1 MSALQ
6 KAQKVLYLAAR
17 MYWAIARPL
26 TLGVRVIM
34 RRDDEVLLVKH
45 TYQDRWFFPGGLVER
60 GETLDEAARR
70 EAREEVGA
78 ELGPLTLLGIF
89 SNFDEGKADHITVFC
104 CSEFT
109 LKPAPN
115 SEIERFAFFRLDAL
129 PPDISAGTR
138 RRIEALLSGA
148 PGPAFGRW

>member
-1 MSALQ
+1 MNALQ
-6 KAQKVLYLAAR
+6 KAIYLAAR

-34 RRDDEVLLVKH
+34 RRGDEVLLVKH

-89 SNFDEGKADHITVFC
+89 SNFDEGKADHITVFY
-104 CSEFT
+104 CSEFS
-109 LKPAPN
+109 LQPAPN
-115 SEIERFAFFRLDAL
+115 AEIERFAFFRLDAL

-138 RRIEALLSGA
+138 RRIESVLSGA
-148 PGPAFGRW
+148 TGPTFGPW

>member
-1 MSALQ
+1 MNALQ
-6 KAQKVLYLAAR
+6 KAIYLAAR
-17 MYWAIARPL
+17 MYWTVARPL

-34 RRDDEVLLVKH
+34 RRGDEVLLVKH

-78 ELGPLTLLGIF
+78 ELGPLTLVGIY
-89 SNFDEGKADHITVFC
+89 SNFDEGKADHITVFS

-109 LKPAPN
+109 LHPAAN

-129 PPDISAGTR
+129 PADISAGTR
-138 RRIEALLSGA
+138 RRIEAVLAGA
-148 PGPAFGRW
+148 AGPTYGRW